1 MSKKTLFIII
11 GILVTSVAIFLV
23 QRSIDTPYE
32 LLTVQ
37 KGDIFQEVSASG
49 KVESPTTIDLHF
61 KNSGKL
67 VILNAK
73 IGDEIHAGQLLA
85 KQGTAQLDAQVFE
98 MQAGIDIQ
106 KAKLVQLQS
115 GVAPEDIAI
124 AETTMMNAE
133 VSVANAQQSLKN
145 VINDLENEKNKADV
159 DLENVY
165 GDVKDII
172 SSAVIKNEDAINK
185 QTDEMFINDSS
196 AYPKLTFIT
205 VDSQAGTDSEW
216 KRVTAG
222 NELVENKNELS
233 NLGSE
238 YSVLDDALT
247 KTKNHLSV
255 SEGFIIKLSDAVQG
269 AVGLSQSTVST
280 YKTNLN
286 VGRSNINAAIASIN
300 NQKQLIVAQ
309 KITNQKNIDS
319 AQKNIDSAE
328 NALKTAEG
336 NVRIFQN
343 QLALKK
349 APARSSDIAL
359 YQAQIRQAEAQKQ
372 KIQAQ
377 REDLIISAPSSG
389 LVTAV
394 NGEVGETVGPDK
406 SIVSFAAGGAFQIT
420 LNVVEDSVANI
431 KIGQEVRIAFDAI
444 EKQEFSGKVVAI
456 DPAGTVVGGAV
467 YFRTTILF
475 DKNDERVRSGMTANV
490 WIKTMV
496 SEKTLLVPVSTIK
509 TEGDKK
515 IVRVLE
521 QKELMKKEVVTGIK
535 NNSGMIEI
543 ISGLSEGDQV
553 IIDSL
558 K

>member
-1 MSKKTLFIII
+1 MSKKTLLIFIGIII
-11 GILVTSVAIFLV
+11 ISVGAFLV
-23 QRSIDTPYE
+23 QRSTKTSYE

-73 IGDEIHAGQLLA
+73 IGEQIHAGQLLA
-85 KQGTAQLDAQVFE
+85 KQSTSQLDAQISE

-124 AETTMMNAE
+124 AETTLMNAE
-133 VSVANAQQSLKN
+133 MLVTNAQQSLKN
-145 VINDLENEKNKADV
+145 AKNDLENEKNKASI
-159 DLENVY
+159 DLENLY

-172 SSAVIKNEDAINK
+172 SSAVIKNDDAINK
-185 QTDEMFINDSS
+185 QTDEMFIDDSS

-216 KRVTAG
+216 KRITAG
-222 NELVENKNELS
+222 NELSENKNELS
-233 NLGSE
+233 NLGSD

-255 SEGFIIKLSDAVQG
+255 SENFIIKLNDAVQG
-269 AVGLSQSTVST
+269 AVGLSQSTLST
-280 YKTNLN
+280 YKTSLN
-286 VGRSNINAAIASIN
+286 IARSNINVAIASIN
-300 NQKQLIVAQ
+300 NQKQLIAAQ

-389 LVTAV
+389 VVINV

-420 LNVVEDSVANI
+420 LNVVEDSIVNV

-467 YFRTTILF
+467 YYRTTILF

-490 WIKTMV
+490 WIMTAV
-496 SEKTLLVPVSTIK
+496 SEKALLVPVSAIK
-509 TEGDKK
+509 IEGDKK
-515 IVRVLE
+515 NVRVLE
-521 QKELMKKEVVTGIK
+521 QKKLTKKEVVTGIK

-553 IIDSL
+553 VIDSL